1 MKSLLRFPR
10 LSVWHFIFTVIILGG
25 LRGLYIRA
33 VYGLGAATNLTD
45 RFPWGLWKGFN
56 VLTGIGLGAGGFTVA
71 ATVHILNLKRYKP
84 ILRIALLT
92 AFLGYSLMVVALM
105 IDIGQP
111 QRIWHP
117 IVMWN
122 EHSVLFEVAWCVMLY
137 LTVLSLEF
145 APAVCER
152 FGWRKVLSAVRL
164 ISAPVVIF
172 GVVLSTLHQS
182 SLGTLFLIVPEKLY
196 GLWYTPLL
204 PGLFF
209 ISAVCAGLAMVIF
222 ACWQSSQA
230 FGRQVPAPL
239 LEGVSRVLA
248 ILLLVYQSMRF
259 VDLFRRDALRLLMQN
274 RMETWLFGLETALLV
289 APLLLLLRPSNRA
302 NPGVLYLCS
311 LMVLFGFVA
320 NRLNVSITGLEASQ
334 ATHYIPKWPEVM
346 ITLSLISIGF
356 AIFRMAALHLPLFV
370 EPNRVEEP
378 EEELVAV

>member
-1 MKSLLRFPR
+1 MKAATWRVLTWR
-10 LSVWHFIFTVIILGG
+10 VIFTLIILGG
-25 LRGLYIRA
+25 LCGLYVRA
-33 VYGLGAATNLTD
+33 IYGLGGSTNLTD

-71 ATVHILNLKRYKP
+71 ATVHIFNLKRYKP

-152 FGWRKVLSAVRL
+152 FGWRRLLSAVRV

-204 PGLFF
+204 PVLFF

-222 ACWQSSQA
+222 ASWQSNQA
-230 FGRQVPAPL
+230 FGRNVPADL
-239 LEGVSRVLA
+239 LEGIARVLA
-248 ILLLVYQSMRF
+248 VMLLFYQSLRF
-259 VDLFRRDALRLLMQN
+259 VDLLRRDALRLLAEN

-289 APLLLLLRPSNRA
+289 VPLLLLLRPRNRA
-302 NPGVLYLCS
+302 NPGALYLCS

-356 AIFRMAALHLPLFV
+356 AIFRMAALHLPLFA
-370 EPNRVEEP
+370 EPKRVEKP
-378 EEELVAV
+378 ERELVAV

>member
-1 MKSLLRFPR
+1 MKAAAWRVTTWR
-10 LSVWHFIFTVIILGG
+10 IIFALIILGG
-25 LRGLYIRA
+25 LCGLYVRA
-33 VYGLGAATNLTD
+33 MYGLGGATNLTD

-71 ATVHILNLKRYKP
+71 ATVHICNLKRYRP
-84 ILRIALLT
+84 ILRIGLLT
-92 AFLGYSLMVVALM
+92 AFLGYSLMAVALM

-137 LTVLSLEF
+137 LTVLMLEF

-152 FGWRKVLSAVRL
+152 FGWRKVFSAVRL
-164 ISAPVVIF
+164 VTAPVVIF

-204 PGLFF
+204 PVLFF

-222 ACWQSSQA
+222 ASWQSNQA
-230 FGRQVPAPL
+230 FGRHVPAEVL
-239 LEGVSRVLA
+239 AGIARVLA
-248 ILLLVYQSMRF
+248 VMLLFYQSVRF
-259 VDLFRRDALRLLMQN
+259 VDLFRRDALRLLGEN

-289 APLLLLLRPSNRA
+289 VPLLLLLRPSNRS

-334 ATHYIPKWPEVM
+334 ATHYIPKWPEIM

-356 AIFRMAALHLPLFV
+356 AIFRMAALHLPLFE
-370 EPNRVEEP
+370 EPKRVEEP

>member
-1 MKSLLRFPR
+1 MKAATWRVLTWR
-10 LSVWHFIFTVIILGG
+10 VIFTLIILGG
-25 LRGLYIRA
+25 LCGLYVRA
-33 VYGLGAATNLTD
+33 IYGLGGSTNLTD

-71 ATVHILNLKRYKP
+71 ATVHIFNLKRYKP

-204 PGLFF
+204 PVLFF

-222 ACWQSSQA
+222 ASWQSNQA
-230 FGRQVPAPL
+230 FGRNVPADL
-239 LEGVSRVLA
+239 LEGIARVLA
-248 ILLLVYQSMRF
+248 VMLLFYQSLRF
-259 VDLFRRDALRLLMQN
+259 VDLLRRDALRLLAEN

-289 APLLLLLRPSNRA
+289 VPLLLLRPRNRA
-302 NPGVLYLCS
+302 NPGALYLCS

-356 AIFRMAALHLPLFV
+356 AIFRMAALHLPLFA
-370 EPNRVEEP
+370 EPKRVEKP
-378 EEELVAV
+378 ERELVAV

>member
-1 MKSLLRFPR
+1 MKGAILRVATWR
-10 LSVWHFIFTVIILGG
+10 IIFALIILGG
-25 LRGLYIRA
+25 LYGLYVRA
-33 VYGLGAATNLTD
+33 IYGLGAATNLTD

-71 ATVHILNLKRYKP
+71 ATVHIFNLKRYRP

-92 AFLGYSLMVVALM
+92 AFLGYSLMAVALT

-204 PGLFF
+204 PMLFF

-239 LEGVSRVLA
+239 LEGMARVLA
-248 ILLLVYQSMRF
+248 VMLVVYQSVRF
-259 VDLFRRDALRLLMQN
+259 ADLLQRHALRLLAEN
-274 RMETWLFGLETALLV
+274 RIETWLFGLETALLV
-289 APLLLLLRPSNRA
+289 VPLLLLLRASNRA
-302 NPGVLYLCS
+302 RPGVLYLCS

-334 ATHYIPKWPEVM
+334 ATHYVPKWPEVM

-356 AIFRMAALHLPLFV
+356 AIFRMGALHLPLF
-370 EPNRVEEP
+370 EEAKRVEQA